1 MKKAKKAIAF
11 DVSQD
16 WEYQQDLR
24 EAKRAGTPTYVFAPG
39 EEVKY
44 GCITHTT
51 VLKSL
56 ENGLL
61 YEVNKRVE
69 KEKKSYDG
77 TVEVTVSE
85 SIAIVPW
92 FRMRPLSSY
101 LGKTTFEENEDI
113 RLYYSNITI
122 ESLIHRCLSAGID
135 MNPEYQ
141 RGNVWSAEE
150 KQALLDSIF
159 MHAEIGRFV
168 IRSKE
173 PDYNVDLNEYLYEIV
188 DGKQRLSTIIDFYLN
203 RLAYRG
209 VYYNELSTKDR
220 YCFLNTHLS
229 LADMNNATKED
240 ALRVFLMVNQ
250 SGHPMDPAV
259 LSNAKE
265 LLEREGN
272 HLNI

>member
-1 MKKAKKAIAF
+1 MKKNKKEITL
-11 DVSQD
+11 DITQT
-16 WEYQQDLR
+16 WEYQQSLQ
-24 EAKRAGTPTYVFAPG
+24 EAKRAGKPSYTFNSG

-61 YEVNKRVE
+61 YAIHKRME

-77 TVEVTVSE
+77 TVEVIVEE
-85 SIAIVPW
+85 STAIAPW
-92 FRMRPLSSY
+92 FRLRPLSSN
-101 LGKTTFEENEDI
+101 LGKTDFEENENV
-113 RLYYSNITI
+113 RLYYANITI
-122 ESLIHRCLSAGID
+122 ESLIHRCLSSGID

-141 RGNVWSAEE
+141 RGNVWSEEE

-188 DGKQRLSTIIDFYLN
+188 DGKQRLSTIVDFYLN
-203 RLAYRG
+203 RLAYKG
-209 VYYNELSTKDR
+209 VYYNELSPKDR

-229 LADMNNATKED
+229 LADMDDATKED

-250 SGHPMDPAV
+250 SGHSMDPAV
-259 LSNAKE
+259 LSSAKE
-265 LLEREGN
+265 LLERESKK
-272 HLNI
+272 